1 MKYLNLIYSKNK
13 VGEYKDAH
21 NNHYDSTS
29 EYRIIKKA
37 SLNMGKE
44 DCKVLHYKLR
54 SNKTVEKWINLFTE
68 TEKAL
73 ENKFGSK
80 VWRYNYYSTP
90 SWEIIH
96 SSRVKMNSIIDTV
109 NERGWFELP
118 DRLKLSVDDTTVKEM
133 DKLNELHFIFETQSV
148 EKENHPEFEEMF
160 YYLEAI
166 NNLVHLCEK
175 YTPDNGFIS
184 EFHSYRLQDDLLD
197 LVPMETE
204 DYNAMDFYIAGT
216 AMIDFGTVGKDLG
229 ACYETND
236 LELVKRKEIK
246 QQEYARPYLS
256 FDWTDYPRDREAE
269 YEAYYK
275 WCDDNEI
282 ENYGYNVREPKYNLG
297 RVIIGDLVGKETFKT
312 SDIQN
317 ILINYPYFVD
327 IVLSEEPL

>member
-13 VGEYKDAH
+13 IGDYKEAH

-29 EYRIIKKA
+29 EYRIIKNA
-37 SLNMGKE
+37 SLSMDKTE
-44 DCKVLHYKLR
+44 CKVLHYRLR
-54 SNKTVEKWINLFTE
+54 NNKTVEKWINHFTE

-73 ENKFGSK
+73 EKEFGAK

-90 SWEIIH
+90 SWDIIH
-96 SSRVKMNSIIDTV
+96 ASRAKMNSIIDTI
-109 NERGWFELP
+109 NGYGWFNIPEE
-118 DRLKLSVDDTTVKEM
+118 LKLSVDDTTTKEM
-133 DKLNELHFIFETQSV
+133 EKLNELHFIFETESV
-148 EKENHPEFEEMF
+148 KNENHPDFEKMF

-197 LVPMETE
+197 LVPMEEE

-236 LELVKRKEIK
+236 VELVKRQEIK

-275 WCDDNEI
+275 WCDDNKVET
-282 ENYGYNVREPKYNLG
+282 YGYNVREPKYNLG
-297 RVIIGDLVGKETFKT
+297 RVVIGDLVDKENFKT
-312 SDIQN
+312 ADMQKV
-317 ILINYPYFVD
+317 LIDYPYFVD
-327 IVLSEEPL
+327 IVISEEPL